1 MIVHIAGTLV
11 AKELDRIEVM
21 TASGVGYRLTIPL
34 SVFEIL
40 PAVGEAV
47 SLPTALVVREE
58 EWLLFGFASTFERAV
73 FHRVL
78 DAKGVGPALAL
89 GLLSSLTA
97 TRLVRAIREHDV
109 ATLQTVPR
117 MGRKKAEQLILDLAD
132 KMEDLQPEEP
142 AAAGRPAGATAENAV
157 RALVS
162 LGYTSADAERA
173 VRAALDADGRG
184 LTVPELIRAAL
195 AKVAAR

>member
-58 EWLLFGFASTFERAV
+58 EWLLFGFASAFERAV

-132 KMEDLQPEEP
+132 KMEDLQPEEA
-142 AAAGRPAGATAENAV
+142 AAAGRPTGASAENAV